1 MATSLV
7 IILLILLLSYLV
19 GSIPPSYLVGKIFHG
34 VDIRDQ
40 GSGNVGGANAIRLFG
55 KKFGLAAG
63 LFDILKGTAMVL
75 IMESMSNETT
85 IETGYLASQPNLMA
99 TAGFLTI
106 VGHSFSLF
114 LRFKGGKGG
123 ATTAGVVLALDPISG
138 FILILL
144 WILVIGTTRFTS
156 LGNLLGIITVPV
168 VLDYRTGISAYT
180 TLGVV
185 LIFLIYFT
193 HRANIS
199 RLINGEERKFGQKE
213 EIKKI

>member
-7 IILLILLLSYLV
+7 VILLILLLSYLV

-85 IETGYLASQPNLMA
+85 IETGYFASQPNLMA

-168 VLDYRTGISAYT
+168 VLNYRTGISAYT

>member
-1 MATSLV
+1 MATSLLV
-7 IILLILLLSYLV
+7 ILVILFLSYIV

-34 VDIRDQ
+34 VDIRNQ

-75 IMESMSNETT
+75 IMEYMSNESMVV
-85 IETGYLASQPNLMA
+85 TGFFASQANLMA
-99 TAGFLTI
+99 TAGFLAI
-106 VGHSFSLF
+106 VGHSFSIF

-138 FILILL
+138 IILILF
-144 WILVIGTTRFTS
+144 WILVVGTTRFTS

-168 VLDYRTGISAYT
+168 LLNFRTGVSAYT
-180 TLGVV
+180 TLGVI
-185 LIFLIYFT
+185 LIFLIFYT

-213 EIKKI
+213 EINKI

>member
-7 IILLILLLSYLV
+7 VILLILLLSYLV

-85 IETGYLASQPNLMA
+85 IETGYFASQPNLMA

-156 LGNLLGIITVPV
+156 LGNLLGIISVPV
-168 VLDYRTGISAYT
+168 VLNYRTGISAYT

>member
-7 IILLILLLSYLV
+7 VILLILLLSYLV
-19 GSIPPSYLVGKIFHG
+19 GSIPPSYIVGKIFHG

-85 IETGYLASQPNLMA
+85 IETGYFASQPNLMA

-156 LGNLLGIITVPV
+156 LGNLLGIISVPV
-168 VLDYRTGISAYT
+168 VLNYRTGISAYT

>member
-85 IETGYLASQPNLMA
+85 IETGYFASQPNLMA

-138 FILILL
+138 TILILL

-168 VLDYRTGISAYT
+168 VLNYRTGISAYT